1 MKNLKTAV
9 IAGAVAVAAII
20 IAIVIVVVSG
30 KSRGLYISSVTGTV
44 SISNS
49 ESGSSVEAN
58 AGTKLSQGDIV
69 TVSENGSCTLVYR
82 TSKNKDDTNY
92 MTLLQKSQIFVTDK
106 FSGKEN
112 SEIYLNRGSI
122 ISVNSESLGATAL
135 VRTSNSQITTDCA
148 VSIISI
154 NLDEEDNY
162 TEIVSAGGN
171 VYIQLYDEQG
181 DTVNKSEPL
190 GPGRK
195 ARVVSGDSGPYFA
208 YLNENADLSEF
219 NSHILRELF
228 TVSSYVKIEFTSEE
242 IKEAY
247 DAIPKEEKE
256 SEPDNLNEVTTP
268 AISEAKTIQT
278 ANTLATDESGSVT
291 SEETT
296 VITSESESESEISS
310 EESESETTV
319 TTTPT
324 QTETQSE
331 TETESETEETE
342 IIETSVSG
350 TDEFVEESIHNDGY
364 CVVYVVIDDEITEQ
378 EVKYGEDAV
387 QPADPIVDGKK
398 FIGWDESF
406 NNITEDTTISAIFED
421 TSESTETTVNS
432 DESGNTH
439 TVTVVIGSKTTTQ
452 TVNDGESAN
461 IPSTVT
467 LEGYTFKGWDTDYSN
482 VTSDI
487 TVTAILEPISCSVT
501 FIVDGVRYYTTVSYG
516 GTAAAPV
523 APNTNSEG
531 AEFVGWDKSL
541 SNITGDTTIT
551 AIFSSQTS
559 AETENSKNKYTVTFI
574 IDGVSYTQTVEE
586 GSAAVAPNAPN
597 VNSEGKTFLGWD
609 KDYSNITGDTTI
621 TAVYG

>member
-1 MKNLKTAV
+1 MKNFKTAV
-9 IAGAVAVAAII
+9 IAGAVAVIAIIAAII
-20 IAIVIVVVSG
+20 IVVVSG

-49 ESGSSVEAN
+49 ESGTSVEASAN
-58 AGTKLSQGDIV
+58 TKLGQGDIV
-69 TVSENGSCTLVYR
+69 TVSENSSCTLVYR

-148 VSIISI
+148 VSVISI
-154 NLDEEDNY
+154 NLGEEDNY
-162 TEIVSAGGN
+162 TEVVSAGGN

-181 DTVNKSEPL
+181 DAVNKSEPL

-208 YLNENADLSEF
+208 YLNETADLSEF

-228 TVSSYVKIEFTSEE
+228 TVSSYVKLDFTSEE
-242 IKEAY
+242 IKAAY

-296 VITSESESESEISS
+296 VITSESEISS
-310 EESESETTV
+310 DESESETTV
-319 TTTPT
+319 TTTA
-324 QTETQSE
+324 QTETTTE
-331 TETESETEETE
+331 TMPTENTESE
-342 IIETSVSG
+342 VSE
-350 TDEFVEESIHNDGY
+350 TDEFVEESVNNDGY
-364 CVVYVVIDDEITEQ
+364 LTVYVVIDDEITEQ
-378 EVKYGEDAV
+378 EVKYGENAV
-387 QPADPIVDGKK
+387 QPADPIVEGKK
-398 FIGWDESF
+398 FVGWDGSF
-406 NNITEDTTISAIFED
+406 NNITENTTISAIFED
-421 TSESTETTVNS
+421 SSDNTETSSSS
-432 DESGNTH
+432 DDSETH
-439 TVTVVIGSKTTTQ
+439 TVTVIIGSNTTTQ
-452 TVNDGESAN
+452 TVADGESAN

-487 TVTAILEPISCSVT
+487 TVKAILEPVSCSVT

-523 APNTNSEG
+523 APKTNSEG
-531 AEFVGWDKSL
+531 AEFEGWDKSL

-551 AIFSSQTS
+551 AIFSSKTTTADTTS
-559 AETENSKNKYTVTFI
+559 TAKYTVTFI

-586 GSAAVAPNAPN
+586 GNAAVAPNAPN

-609 KDYSNITGDTTI
+609 KDYSNITSDTTI
-621 TAVYG
+621 TAIYG